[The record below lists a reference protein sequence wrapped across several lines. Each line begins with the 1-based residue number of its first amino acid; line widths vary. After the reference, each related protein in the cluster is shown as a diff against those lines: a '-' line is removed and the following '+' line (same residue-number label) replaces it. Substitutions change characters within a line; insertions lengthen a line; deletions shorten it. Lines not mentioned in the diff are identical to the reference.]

1 MRRGRHSVVSVSD
14 PGGLGALSA
23 DSSWRKDHREGKTLR
38 VKSFSPPSFLSHPP
52 MHLSGPHLTHMRY
65 G

>member
-23 DSSWRKDHREGKTLR
+23 DSSWRKDHREEVKTLR
-38 VKSFSPPSFLSHPP
+38 VKSCSPPSFHTFPCISLDPISH
-52 MHLSGPHLTHMRY
+52 T
-65 G
+65 